1 MGRSRTRRPD
11 RRASLWTRTR
21 RGAVASLLAAAAL
34 WAPMGWSADAYPSHP
49 IRLISGFA
57 PGGATD
63 VAARS
68 ISVKLGELL
77 GQSVFVENKPGGSG
91 NIAAEMVARANPD
104 GYNMYLANTTI
115 AMPSLFKKLPF
126 DASKD
131 LVPMSMVGLGPSA
144 LVVNPEL
151 PVRSVKELI
160 DLAKKQPG
168 KLNYASGGIGNITH
182 MTMELFVAMT
192 GIEVMHVPYKGG
204 APSTVAIMG
213 GETQFGF
220 CAIASTVG
228 PIKAGKVIPIAVSS
242 KTRSQALPNVPTVAE
257 AGVPGFDATSW
268 YALMLPGGTPQPIV
282 DKLSNAM
289 IKALANKELQTQ
301 LINAGI
307 EPVHGG
313 SEEFSKYMASE
324 TVKWEKIIAA
334 RHITAD

>member
-1 MGRSRTRRPD
+1 MGRSPTRRAG
-11 RRASLWTRTR
+11 RRASLRAR
-21 RGAVASLLAAAAL
+21 CLYAAL
-34 WAPMGWSADAYPSHP
+34 VSALAVFWAPAGQGAEAYPSHP
-49 IRLISGFA
+49 VRLISGFA

-68 ISVKLGELL
+68 ISIKLGELI

-126 DASKD
+126 DATKD
-131 LVPMSMVGLGPSA
+131 LVPMSMVGMGPSA
-144 LVVNPEL
+144 LVVNPEV
-151 PVRSVKELI
+151 PVHSVKELI
-160 DLAKKQPG
+160 DLAKKKPG

-192 GIEVMHVPYKGG
+192 GIDVVHVPYKGG

-220 CAIASTVG
+220 CALASSIG
-228 PIKAGKVIPIAVSS
+228 PIKAGKLTVIAVSS
-242 KTRSQALPNVPTVAE
+242 KVRSSALPNVPTVAE
-257 AGVPGFDATSW
+257 AGVPGFEASSW
-268 YALMLPGGTPQPIV
+268 YALMLPGGTPRPIV

-289 IKALANKELQTQ
+289 VKALANKELQTQ

-307 EPVHGG
+307 EPVAGG

-324 TVKWEKIIAA
+324 TVKWEKIIAS